1 MTEARSVGGGDDLQ
15 RASVELALGEGNGR
29 A

>member
-15 RASVELALGEGNGR
+15 RASVEFAPGEGVGR